1 MGNRVA
7 EKNGSSKEI
16 VHMGMGLSL
25 TLSLRLMCK
34 VCQLQID
41 TEDHKDAIF
50 FLGNETH
57 RINLEKWLRLRIRAQ
72 NGEKY
77 DPLII
82 CPACGEDRIDQRD
95 RNYRR
100 RAWRY
105 IRKYLP
111 ENKIV

>member
-1 MGNRVA
+1 MR
-7 EKNGSSKEI
+7 
-16 VHMGMGLSL
+16 MGLCL

-50 FLGNETH
+50 FLGNETY

-82 CPACGEDRIDQRD
+82 CPACGEDRINHLD

-111 ENKIV
+111 ENKTV

>member
-1 MGNRVA
+1 
-7 EKNGSSKEI
+7 
-16 VHMGMGLSL
+16 
-25 TLSLRLMCK
+25 
-34 VCQLQID
+34 
-41 TEDHKDAIF
+41 
-50 FLGNETH
+50 
-57 RINLEKWLRLRIRAQ
+57 LRLRIRAQ

-82 CPACGEDRIDQRD
+82 CPACGEDRINHLD

-111 ENKIV
+111 ENKTV